1 MTKRILSINENSSMS
16 FILQTVLSSRYSL
29 VAVSNVFHG
38 MQKLKKGLYDLI
50 IVDLDY
56 QKSENLEFIKHIAS
70 SSLYKIPVYALLS
83 ELDEVVIH
91 ALSVDNIS
99 QYFLK
104 PFSPIDL
111 LTAIDKHNTILSTA
125 S

>member
-16 FILQTVLSSRYSL
+16 FILQTVLSSRYNL
-29 VAVSNVFHG
+29 VSVSNVFHG
-38 MQKLKKGLYDLI
+38 MQQLKKGFFDLI
-50 IVDLDY
+50 IVDMDY
-56 QKSENLEFIKHIAS
+56 QKTENLEFIKHISS

-111 LTAIDKHNTILSTA
+111 LTAIDNRTILSTA